1 MGKPWGDINAAICD
15 DDGNEVPVRKAGN
28 LCLRLGWD
36 SMFAMYLNNK
46 EVYENK
52 FKNGYYFS
60 GDLAYKDEKGY
71 FYFMSRNDDIIN
83 TAGHLISPFEI
94 ESALLEMDEIAES
107 AVIGVPDEL
116 LWEKII
122 AFVNLKKQFIWNE
135 DIELKIRIYLSN
147 KLSTIATPKEIIP
160 LDVIPKNKSG
170 KILRRVLKANYLGE
184 DAGDVSTMDDQI

>member
-1 MGKPWGDINAAICD
+1 
-15 DDGNEVPVRKAGN
+15 
-28 LCLRLGWD
+28 
-36 SMFAMYLNNK
+36 MYLNNK

-52 FKNGYYFS
+52 FRNGFYYS

-94 ESALLEMDEIAES
+94 ESALLAMDEVAES

-122 AFVNLKKQFIWNE
+122 AFVNIKKQFIWNE

-160 LDVIPKNKSG
+160 IDVIPKNRSG
-170 KILRRVLKANYLGE
+170 KILRRVLKAKYLGE
-184 DAGDVSTMDDQI
+184 DAGDVSTMDDQNSI